1 MKTHEVIR
9 VDNLMYKGC
18 EPHWK
23 CIHCGVCIPFH
34 CWDKED
40 LEKQECKARKKLR
53 RCKHCLGISGN
64 ELGEV
69 IAFCEEWD
77 EWRNVTLGSCFGNC
91 EMEEFNPLTIDQ
103 VMEVL
108 STERKCV
115 LRNTWVGCDR
125 DCSKCDLLMDDREII
140 ESYDR
145 ALEIL
150 EKYKQ
155 EECVDHELHG

>member
-40 LEKQECKARKKLR
+40 IEKRQCKARKKIR

-64 ELGEV
+64 EIGEA

-77 EWRNVTLGSCFGNC
+77 EGRNITLGDCFGNC
-91 EMEEFNPLTIDQ
+91 EMEEYNPLTIDE
-103 VMEVL
+103 VMFILKNEQ
-108 STERKCV
+108 KCV
-115 LRNTWVGCDR
+115 GRAIFDCDR
-125 DCSKCDLLMDDREII
+125 NCFNCDLVLDDEEIL
-140 ESYDR
+140 EAYEK

-150 EKYKQ
+150 EKYKM